1 MNLAKNITIIA
12 LKQQV
17 ETVVKYICC
26 KVHMYIKLQTRFCF
40 TNSLKVLSKENYNGK
55 HLKDV
60 IKVSNIHSYQ
70 L

>member
-12 LKQQV
+12 LKLQV
-17 ETVVKYICC
+17 QTLSPKCC
-26 KVHMYIKLQTRFCF
+26 KVHMYIKLQTRFCC

-55 HLKDV
+55 HLKDF